1 MLDNSVIFRWSRC
14 VDVDEYELSEVIKV
28 ARKKEIYKQRI
39 LDAAYKLAVRG
50 GIESLTARNIA
61 KAVNC
66 STQPI
71 YLEFENMQD
80 LRNQVLA
87 RISDEL
93 KSNTLQQNFTGEP
106 LIDLD
111 LSYLYFAKEH
121 VDLFRAM
128 FVDGKF
134 GNQMIVDTLMGL
146 GLEKFKQQF
155 DAEQFSEERLNHI
168 VISNWIAAT
177 GLATLLI
184 NKMAN
189 FTQAQMISVLKA
201 QIHEAML
208 NDRLTNVE
216 ENPLFAADSDASL
229 EERLG

>member
-1 MLDNSVIFRWSRC
+1 M
-14 VDVDEYELSEVIKV
+14 
-28 ARKKEIYKQRI
+28 ARKKEIDKQRI

-71 YLEFENMQD
+71 YLEFKNMQD

-87 RISDEL
+87 RISDKL

-121 VDLFRAM
+121 VDLFKAM

-189 FTQAQMISVLKA
+189 FSQAQMISVLKA

>member
-1 MLDNSVIFRWSRC
+1 M
-14 VDVDEYELSEVIKV
+14 
-28 ARKKEIYKQRI
+28 ARKTEIDKQRI

-146 GLEKFKQQF
+146 GIEKFKQQF
-155 DAEQFSEERLNHI
+155 DAEQYSDERLKHI
-168 VISNWIAAT
+168 VIANWIAAT

-189 FTQAQMISVLKA
+189 FTQAQMVSVLKA
-201 QIHEAML
+201 QIHDAML

-216 ENPLFAADSDASL
+216 ENPLFAADTDASL

>member
-1 MLDNSVIFRWSRC
+1 M
-14 VDVDEYELSEVIKV
+14 
-28 ARKKEIYKQRI
+28 ARKKEIDKQRI

-50 GIESLTARNIA
+50 GIESLTARNVA

-71 YLEFENMQD
+71 YLEFESMQD
-80 LRNQVLA
+80 LRNQVLEK
-87 RISDEL
+87 ISDEL

-155 DAEQFSEERLNHI
+155 NAEQFSEERLNHI

>member
-1 MLDNSVIFRWSRC
+1 M
-14 VDVDEYELSEVIKV
+14 
-28 ARKKEIYKQRI
+28 ARKKEIDKQRI

-61 KAVNC
+61 KAVSC

-87 RISDEL
+87 KISDEL

-128 FVDGKF
+128 FLDGKF

>member
-1 MLDNSVIFRWSRC
+1 M
-14 VDVDEYELSEVIKV
+14 
-28 ARKKEIYKQRI
+28 ARKKEIDKQRI

-61 KAVNC
+61 KAVKC

-87 RISDEL
+87 KISDEL